1 MSEIINEIIK
11 KPRKPRMST
20 IVSKAVLLKQ
30 LSSSNIIIQTKEVEE
45 TKFRPEE
52 ETKFRL
58 EEETKFRLEEE
69 TKFRP
74 EEEWSLDLS
83 CPPSIEKNNVELI
96 NQFPILCNKIKE
108 ETVSVVDVVEPIKKL
123 RGNSGRKIPAH
134 EIDTEITFVGR
145 CDICDV
151 DFKSEVLFSRHDS
164 TFRHKHN
171 TFKREHVSGL
181 PQP

>member
-45 TKFRPEE
+45 TKFR
-52 ETKFRL
+52 
-58 EEETKFRLEEE
+58 LEEE

-74 EEEWSLDLS
+74 EGETKFRPEGEWSLDLS

-108 ETVSVVDVVEPIKKL
+108 ETVSVVNVVEPIKKL